1 MVIAYSFRFS
11 ASSLIGSINKTLQE
25 IISVCLTIIIK

>member
-11 ASSLIGSINKTLQE
+11 ASSLIGSINKNLQE
-25 IISVCLTIIIK
+25 LLVFI